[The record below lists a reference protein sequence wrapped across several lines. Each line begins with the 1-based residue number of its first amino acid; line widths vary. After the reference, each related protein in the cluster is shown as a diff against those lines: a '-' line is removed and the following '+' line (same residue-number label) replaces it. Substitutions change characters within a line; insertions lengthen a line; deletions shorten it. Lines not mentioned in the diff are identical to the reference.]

1 MPVVGSAWV
10 VIKAAT
16 TGLDDD
22 IAKKVNTAI
31 AKAAAKVD
39 ASKVSERIGK
49 SITDGII
56 AGVDNANLADRINA
70 SIEQATKDSKKTGE
84 AIGAEVA
91 DGVEDGLDKSDL
103 PKKVTDSVTE
113 AADKAKDKTRESGT
127 RVGEEL
133 GDSVSDGFED
143 RSKRRF
149 GPAILRIGQSM
160 TNSVAQIGMKM
171 ATSMA
176 APIGLVFGAGGYVI
190 QAVQVAS
197 AYVGQLITL
206 AGTLGPALLAAGAA
220 GGAGLFMLVSGAA
233 AAMLAFKTE
242 SAELDAFKAKMTALG
257 PQFKEIGLAAQ
268 RGLFGPLEEAVNK
281 TVVTIPTLASGME
294 KVGAAVGGAANKMAD
309 MVTSTDNLARI
320 SVLFDGAT
328 PTLGAAGSAMANLAE
343 STLIASAAAS
353 GLIQRFM
360 EWVATVTQAWLA
372 TIELRESTGELGAF
386 MDNMGDRLAQLG
398 TIFGSVFGGLG
409 NILAASAA
417 EGQNLLDRMELAAAK
432 FEAWTASVGGQN
444 KMAEFFA
451 NSADI
456 VQVFNGVI
464 AELGRAL
471 GRIVLEKPENLMW
484 LAQALYSLIPVI
496 EQSAPTMSDFA
507 VAISQLLVSMAD
519 SGALGAFLSLMTGV
533 VNVLNAVVN
542 IPFAGSIVAWGL
554 VLVPIIGVGTK
565 LLAVGK
571 MLMPVFRGLYGVF
584 LMLRVPMFT
593 LRAAMMALSASFL
606 ATPVG
611 WVVAGI
617 VALVAA
623 LVLAYNKVPEFR
635 EAVQETFT
643 KVKDAVTEAVAYIR
657 PILEQVW
664 DRVKQTVES
673 LMPVFQTVF
682 SFLGKYVQFYVGFV
696 LGYFKV
702 VFGAVATVVRA
713 LWPVVS
719 AVFSGIARVIG
730 AVVGAIWP
738 EVQAMFEN
746 IKTAF
751 AAISGFFSNLFGNGD
766 GAADGVRSF
775 GDTVMSVFSSVSGVI
790 IGFGEKVAPF
800 ATAFFDTLAKVASTV
815 LPVYFAVVKGI
826 FTAVF
831 TIVGGVMMAIVA
843 IIKAAWAVIVAVV
856 RFATDTLWPAIQT
869 AFENIRAIISG
880 VMTAVISVVSTAW
893 SIVSGVVQTVAGFIW
908 SIIQTVFNAISAVIS
923 TVMGVVS
930 AVVGVAWSAISAAV
944 RFALDYIWPAIQAVF
959 SGISSFISSTM
970 AVVLGVMSTVWSAI
984 SVVVQLVT
992 RAIWFV
998 IKTVFDAILSVITT
1012 VMGAVQSVVTTV
1024 WNAIWSFITT
1034 VMGYIQSVV
1043 MTVWNAIWSFVT
1055 MVVNAIRS
1063 VIETVFNAIRTVIS
1077 VIMNAINLV
1086 ITTIWNAILTA
1097 VRFVLDALRFAVDNA
1112 FNIIRAVISTV
1123 MNAIMGVVTTIWS
1136 AISGVWNG
1144 AISAIRDTT
1153 GSVMEAVRQ
1162 RFSDALERIK
1172 SLFSSAVEAIGGIWN
1187 RVTDIVKSPIRAMFE
1202 WINNNMIGPLNSVIE
1217 KFAPDLKI
1225 SPLPV
1230 FHSGGYTGSQIK
1242 GREGMALLRN
1252 DEFVS
1257 DPLATARNR
1266 AALEAGNNGA
1276 RLAVVGE
1283 AINAGRLGFGI
1294 GGPFDA
1300 IGDLLADLTS
1310 LVARGAKF
1318 ALSSIANPGLDAL
1331 QSQFGGSWSGDFVI
1345 GGMRK
1350 AVDGMLSWGDARDAE
1365 AAAKAAAAMAASM
1378 TTSSAPYIGPSSGIL
1393 GRPLAIYSV
1402 TSEFGPRGGAFH
1414 AGIDLGAPSGTPIMA
1429 AAAGLVTQAGW
1440 NDGYGNYAAIDHGGG
1455 LRTTYGHMSALA
1467 SVAGQILAAGQV
1479 LGYVGSTGDSTGPH
1493 LHFETYQN
1501 GGAVNPRQFVGFD
1514 QGGWLNPGLNMTY
1527 NGTGKPEP
1535 VFTNSQ
1541 WRMLSSAVDVE
1552 QVARS
1557 SGRTDSVRD
1566 AIVTLTR
1573 AMAERD
1579 RRVPI
1584 SVDVHIGSESLRQHI
1599 ETVQYEYEEDT
1610 ARRLVGGGW

>member
-22 IAKKVNTAI
+22 IAKKVNAAI

-84 AIGAEVA
+84 AIGTEVA
-91 DGVEDGLDKSDL
+91 DGVEDGLDKSNL

-133 GDSVSDGFED
+133 GDSVSDGFET
-143 RSKRRF
+143 RSKSRF
-149 GPAILRIGQSM
+149 GPALMRIGQSM

-176 APIGLVFGAGGYVI
+176 APIGLVFGVGGYVV

-197 AYVGQLITL
+197 AYIGQLITL
-206 AGTLGPALLAAGAA
+206 TGTLGPALLAAGAA
-220 GGAGLFMLVSGAA
+220 GGAGLFMIISGAA
-233 AAMLAFKTE
+233 AVILAFKTQ
-242 SAELDAFKAKMTALG
+242 SAELDAFKASMTALG

-281 TVVTIPTLASGME
+281 TIVTIPTLASGME
-294 KVGAAVGGAANKMAD
+294 KVGAAMGGVANKMAD
-309 MVTSTDNLARI
+309 MVSSADNLARI
-320 SVLFDGAT
+320 SALFDGAT
-328 PTLGAAGSAMANLAE
+328 PTIGATGSAMANLAE
-343 STLIASAAAS
+343 STLIATAAAS

-360 EWVATVTQAWLA
+360 EWIATVTQAWLA
-372 TIELRESTGELGAF
+372 TIELRESTGELGTF
-386 MDNMGDRLAQLG
+386 MTNMGDRLAQLG
-398 TIFGSVFGGLG
+398 AIFGSVFGGLG

-417 EGQNLLDRMELAAAK
+417 EGQNLLDRMELAAAR

-496 EQSAPTMSDFA
+496 EQSAPIMSDFA
-507 VAISQLLVSMAD
+507 VAISQLLVSMAN
-519 SGALGAFLSLMTGV
+519 SGALGAFLSLMTGL
-533 VNVLNAVVN
+533 VNLLNTLVN
-542 IPFAGSIVAWGL
+542 IPFAGEVVAWGL

-571 MLMPVFRGLYGVF
+571 MLIPVFRGLYGVF
-584 LMLRVPMFT
+584 LMLRVPMLT

-635 EAVQETFT
+635 EAVQEAFT

-751 AAISGFFSNLFGNGD
+751 AAVSGFFSKLFGDGD
-766 GAADGVRSF
+766 GAADGARSF
-775 GDTVMSVFSSVSGVI
+775 GDTVMSVFSRVSEVI

-815 LPVYFAVVKGI
+815 LPIYFAVVKGI

-831 TIVGGVMMAIVA
+831 KIIGGVMMAIVA
-843 IIKAAWAVIVAVV
+843 IIKAAWSVIVAVV

-893 SIVSGVVQTVAGFIW
+893 SIVSGVVQTVTGFIW
-908 SIIQTVFNAISAVIS
+908 PIIQTVFNAISAVIS
-923 TVMGVVS
+923 TVMSVIS

-970 AVVLGVMSTVWSAI
+970 AVVLGVVSTVWSAI
-984 SVVVQLVT
+984 SVVVQLVA
-992 RAIWFV
+992 RAIWAV
-998 IKTVFDAILSVITT
+998 IKTVFDAILLVITT
-1012 VMGAVQSVVTTV
+1012 VMRA
-1024 WNAIWSFITT
+1024 
-1034 VMGYIQSVV
+1034 IQSVV
-1043 MTVWNAIWSFVT
+1043 MTVWNAIWAFVT
-1055 MVVNAIRS
+1055 TVVNAIRS
-1063 VIETVFNAIRTVIS
+1063 VIETVFNAIQTVIS

-1112 FNIIRAVISTV
+1112 FNVIRTVISTI
-1123 MNAIMGVVTTIWS
+1123 MNAIMGVVMTIWS
-1136 AISGVWNG
+1136 TISGIWNG

-1202 WINNNMIGPLNSVIE
+1202 WINNNMISPLNSVIE
-1217 KFAPDLKI
+1217 KFAPDLSI
-1225 SPLPV
+1225 NPLPM

-1257 DPLATARNR
+1257 DPAATARNR

-1276 RLAVVGE
+1276 RLAVIGD

-1365 AAAKAAAAMAASM
+1365 AAAKAAAAMATSM

-1514 QGGWLNPGLNMTY
+1514 RGGWLNPGLNMTY

-1535 VFTNSQ
+1535 VFTDNQ

-1566 AIVTLTR
+1566 AIVTLTK
-1573 AMAERD
+1573 AMSERD

-1599 ETVQYEYEEDT
+1599 EAVQYEYEEDT